1 VGNADLSLI
10 ADRAGNGKKESANS
24 NSNSNSKIAI
34 DQINSKV
41 DLQNLTL
48 SPILESS

>member
-1 VGNADLSLI
+1 MGNIDLSLI
-10 ADRAGNGKKESANS
+10 ADRAGNGKKEST